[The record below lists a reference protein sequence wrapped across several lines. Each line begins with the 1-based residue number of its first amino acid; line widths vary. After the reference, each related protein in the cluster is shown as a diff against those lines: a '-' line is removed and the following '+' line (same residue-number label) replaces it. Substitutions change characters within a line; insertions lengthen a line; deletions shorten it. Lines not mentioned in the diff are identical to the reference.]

1 MTEVGAF
8 SFKRKYRIENIFIIL
23 YNEEKAK
30 GYCFMRRKTAGKKI
44 LTVLMAA
51 SLILSP
57 AEMAAAAELET
68 ENAGEEFTAEESVPE
83 IEAETS
89 AEEME
94 IAMENDTGSGD
105 DMESS
110 DSVQPAAEAG
120 GENTEEAAELSVD
133 SVEEI
138 PETAEEELQ
147 MEQEETAFDDG
158 SADAIQGSAT
168 YADDRCTWIFDEN
181 GTLTVTGAGIE
192 LTEND
197 EKALLGTDL
206 DINKVNKLVIGK
218 GIRSFNEFSIWNL
231 RSRIKELEI
240 NGDAGMQMSSYCFDD
255 QTKLE
260 KVTISGAV
268 DLPEYLFEGCTGL
281 KTVILKN
288 GIQTVGKGAFEECSS
303 LESVT
308 FENTSLKK
316 IGVSM
321 FEDCTSLVSVKLPD
335 SVTEIGSYA
344 FCRSGIR
351 DIELPQNLVSIGE
364 YAFCDCKN
372 LAQIQL
378 PLKLTTVGSGAF
390 CDCKNLAQI
399 QLPSK
404 LTTVGDGAF
413 KGCAALKKIDIPA
426 SVTKIDEDAFKET
439 GLTAVTL
446 HEGLKEIGGRA
457 FCDCT
462 GLKKIRIPKTVSRI
476 RDFAFGIYFVNS
488 KEKVIPGG
496 FTVEGYKDSEAE
508 AYVKRMSGYTDQK
521 NNPLFKGLKFVSL
534 GKTSTPSVAS
544 AKLTGLHDTT
554 YAGKTVV
561 QTEKLTYGGKTLVRN
576 RDYTIIWKNNTK
588 IGYATVIIKGKGSYT
603 GTVTKCIAI
612 SPKKNGSYTV
622 GKAKYKVL
630 DSRINGYGRVSFTG
644 TTDKSSRTSLTI
656 PTTVKLGNAKFRVTE
671 IGASAMSGAKK
682 LTTVNIGSNINNI
695 GAKAFYGCSRLSKVT
710 ISGTKLT
717 TARTGANAFR
727 GIRSNCTFKVPA
739 SKVSAYAK
747 LLKAKGAGPR
757 IKVTK

>member
-1 MTEVGAF
+1 
-8 SFKRKYRIENIFIIL
+8 
-23 YNEEKAK
+23 
-30 GYCFMRRKTAGKKI
+30 MRRKTVGKKI

-68 ENAGEEFTAEESVPE
+68 ENAGEEFTAEESMPE
-83 IEAETS
+83 TEAETS

-105 DMESS
+105 DMEASEG
-110 DSVQPAAEAG
+110 VQPAAEAD

-168 YADDRCTWIFDEN
+168 YADDRCTWTFDEN

-192 LTEND
+192 LTKND
-197 EKALLGTDL
+197 EKALLGTGL

-218 GIRSFNEFSIWNL
+218 GIRSFDEFSIWNL

-240 NGDAGMQMSSYCFDD
+240 NGDAGMQISRSCFYG
-255 QTKLE
+255 QQKLE
-260 KVTISGAV
+260 KVTISGVSDIPA
-268 DLPEYLFEGCTGL
+268 YLFAKCTGL

-288 GIQTVGKGAFEECSS
+288 GIQTIGENAFSGCSS
-303 LESVT
+303 LENIT

-316 IGVSM
+316 ISVCT
-321 FEDCTSLVSVKLPD
+321 FADCISLASVKLPD
-335 SVTEIGSYA
+335 SVTEIEYCA
-344 FCRSGIR
+344 FGRSGIR
-351 DIELPQNLVSIGE
+351 DIGFPQNLVSIGE
-364 YAFCDCKN
+364 F
-372 LAQIQL
+372 
-378 PLKLTTVGSGAF
+378 SF

-404 LTTVGDGAF
+404 LTTVGSGAF
-413 KGCAALKKIDIPA
+413 EGCTALKKIDIPA

-576 RDYTIIWKNNTK
+576 RDYTITWKNNTK
-588 IGYATVIIKGKGSYT
+588 IGYATVTIKGKGSYT

-695 GAKAFYGCSRLSKVT
+695 GAKAFYGCSRLTKVT
-710 ISGTKLT
+710 VSSTKLT
-717 TARTGANAFR
+717 TAKTGANAFR
-727 GIRSNCTFKVPA
+727 GIHSNCTFKVPA
-739 SKVSAYAK
+739 SKVTAYKK
-747 LLKAKGAGPR
+747 LLKAKGAGPK